1 MISRVSKRQNSVGG
15 IVKITIRYL
24 ERASVGI
31 TQLTHNPEIVI
42 KLDECRLCKLHEKH
56 IDLLQKEVTML
67 RDELKRIAYREGDK

>member
-1 MISRVSKRQNSVGG
+1 
-15 IVKITIRYL
+15 
-24 ERASVGI
+24 VGI

>member
-1 MISRVSKRQNSVGG
+1 MI
-15 IVKITIRYL
+15 ITIEYL

-67 RDELKRIAYREGDK
+67 RDELKSQLMFPKGGEQDEI